1 MRGHEHLLAM
11 RRRGFRPDAV
21 WLWDHPQ
28 PKPLS
33 DGTRMDWW
41 AFRDIRSAEVT
52 LEPTDHP
59 ARADLRFV
67 VGLQVH
73 VMLAD
78 PDRMRAFVQ
87 ACRDAGASQV
97 FGSSHTFDPVRC
109 EATEIAFE
117 GA

>member
-1 MRGHEHLLAM
+1 MRGHEPLLAL

-21 WLWDHPQ
+21 WLWDYPQ

-41 AFRDIRSAEVT
+41 AFRDIGSAEVT
-52 LEPTDHP
+52 IEPTDHP

-73 VMLAD
+73 VMLPD
-78 PDRMRAFVQ
+78 PDRMRAFVK
-87 ACRDAGASQV
+87 ACKDAGAARV
-97 FGSSHTFDPVRC
+97 FGSSQTVDLARFT
-109 EATEIAFE
+109 ATEVASE
-117 GA
+117 EA